1 MNAMIAMIGM
11 IAYILFYMMLPLSTV
26 AGVDR
31 RLEVTV
37 QGPGGRL
44 EARWG
49 ACTARCSQGW
59 MVCQPLKRGIITILD
74 GVGPVHN
81 RPSTN

>member
-1 MNAMIAMIGM
+1 MSRACDFKEGTSRIIPPV
-11 IAYILFYMMLPLSTV
+11 YDVPPSTV

-44 EARWG
+44 EARWDG
-49 ACTARCSQGW
+49 LYS
-59 MVCQPLKRGIITILD
+59 VVHRGRDGIVLELLD
-74 GVGPVHN
+74 CGCFQRGSERVEDCM
-81 RPSTN
+81 

>member
-1 MNAMIAMIGM
+1 MILSLI
-11 IAYILFYMMLPLSTV
+11 IHPVHDVPPSTV

-44 EARWG
+44 EARWAG
-49 ACTARCSQGW
+49 LYC
-59 MVCQPLKRGIITILD
+59 MVHRGRDGIVFQLLD
-74 GVGPVHN
+74 CGCFQIGSERVEDYM
-81 RPSTN
+81 